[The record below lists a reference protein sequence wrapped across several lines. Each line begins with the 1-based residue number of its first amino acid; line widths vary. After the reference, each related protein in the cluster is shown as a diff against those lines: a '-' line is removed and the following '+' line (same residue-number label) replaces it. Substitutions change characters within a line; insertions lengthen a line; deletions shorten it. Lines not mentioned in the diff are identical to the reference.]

1 MKRNKKLPEDSLDFQ
16 QNILCSNLS
25 FAGSEAYKLLRTNI
39 LFSFSDDDQKCKVI
53 GVTSSERGEG
63 KSVTSVNLAYS
74 LAQMG
79 KTVLLLEA
87 DLRLPNVAKRMN
99 LKVEPGLSDLLV
111 GRASGNDVLQHVEKF
126 KNFFVISAGKVPPN
140 PAELLGSRRMEQC
153 VAAFTDS
160 FEYVIVDLPPINI
173 VSDALAL
180 TKLVSGYVFVV
191 RQDFSTRQSVTEAIA
206 KMHNV
211 DAKLLGFVMTS
222 VPAPGKGGR
231 YSRSKY
237 YSKNYRYSYGYG
249 RRSRGEAKLAKGEE
263 TVAKPDLNV

>member
-1 MKRNKKLPEDSLDFQ
+1 MKRKKNQMESTLEFQ
-16 QNILCSNLS
+16 QNILCNHLS
-25 FAGSEAYKLLRTNI
+25 FAGAEAYKLLRTNI

-79 KTVLLLEA
+79 KNVLLLEA
-87 DLRLPNVAKRMN
+87 DMRLPNVAKRMN
-99 LKVEPGLSDLLV
+99 LKAEPGLSDLLV
-111 GRASGNDVLQHVEKF
+111 GRANGSDVLQHVEKF

-140 PAELLGSRRMEQC
+140 PAELLGSHRMEKC
-153 VAAFTDS
+153 VEAFTDS
-160 FEYVIVDLPPINI
+160 FEYVIIDLPPVNI

-180 TKLVSGYVFVV
+180 TKLVGGYVFVV

-211 DAKLLGFVMTS
+211 EAKLLGFVLTS
-222 VPAPGKGGR
+222 VPVPGKSSR
-231 YSRSKY
+231 YRRSKY
-237 YSKNYRYSYGYG
+237 YSGNYRYSYGH
-249 RRSRGEAKLAKGEE
+249 SHRGKGEVNLAQGE
-263 TVAKPDLNV
+263 GEPVRPVLHV

>member
-1 MKRNKKLPEDSLDFQ
+1 
-16 QNILCSNLS
+16 
-25 FAGSEAYKLLRTNI
+25 
-39 LFSFSDDDQKCKVI
+39 
-53 GVTSSERGEG
+53 
-63 KSVTSVNLAYS
+63 
-74 LAQMG
+74 
-79 KTVLLLEA
+79 
-87 DLRLPNVAKRMN
+87 
-99 LKVEPGLSDLLV
+99 
-111 GRASGNDVLQHVEKF
+111 
-126 KNFFVISAGKVPPN
+126 
-140 PAELLGSRRMEQC
+140 MEQC

-211 DAKLLGFVMTS
+211 EAKLLGFVMTS
-222 VPAPGKGGR
+222 VPAPGKSGR